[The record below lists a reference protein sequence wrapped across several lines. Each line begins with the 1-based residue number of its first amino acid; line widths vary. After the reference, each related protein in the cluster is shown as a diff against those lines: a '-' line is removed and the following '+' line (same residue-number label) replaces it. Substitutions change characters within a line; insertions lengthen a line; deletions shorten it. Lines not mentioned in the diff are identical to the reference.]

1 MRKTICFLILILFLA
16 CSTTKKVEEISK
28 KMPTIKLRLSEGS
41 PKREGLWRQNLSI
54 SDIDSDGNLDI
65 VAPPPRGEDKPV
77 IFLGDGNGNFK
88 EWEEVEFPD
97 LSLGYGGVDV
107 ADIDKNGLP
116 DMALACHS
124 GRIFVLLQKE
134 KGKFFDFSQGFPTP
148 DKFSSRSVKFVDFD
162 KDGVEEILALDESAG
177 VKEAF
182 NLKRL
187 KQKVFKL
194 KNDKWEEI
202 PIIFKKFP
210 SMCFGDN
217 VASGDFNLDGKTD
230 FAISCHHNGAKEV
243 LFINK
248 EDGFST
254 EVIEALPDFSYL
266 YRVRN
271 ADFNKDGRE
280 DLLYSAQTYDKSEEA
295 RANPPTAVLAR
306 VVIAFNFSDGW
317 KVEEIFR
324 YNAGF
329 DMFQFRAI
337 AAGDLDGNGLVD
349 IAAVLDSGEIYIYSN
364 KDGRNFEKAQVEG
377 FLSRGKSYWMDIK
390 DINKDAKEDIIIAY
404 SFDKGGGN
412 IDVYI
417 NETPEKSVK

>member
-28 KMPTIKLRLSEGS
+28 KIPTIKLKFSLKGLE
-41 PKREGLWRQNLSI
+41 REGLWRQNLSI
-54 SDIDSDGNLDI
+54 SDIDFDGNLDI
-65 VAPPPRGEDKPV
+65 VAPPPRGEDRPV
-77 IFLGDGNGNFK
+77 IFLGDGNANFK
-88 EWEEVEFPD
+88 EWEEVEFPA
-97 LSLGYGGVDV
+97 LPFGYGGVDV

-116 DMALACHS
+116 DMVLACHS

-162 KDGVEEILALDESAG
+162 KDGVEEILALDESPGA
-177 VKEAF
+177 KETLD
-182 NLKRL
+182 LKRL

-217 VASGDFNLDGKTD
+217 VVSGDFNLDGKTD
-230 FAISCHHNGAKEV
+230 FAISCHHFGAKEV

-248 EDGFST
+248 EDGFHT
-254 EVIEALPDFSYL
+254 DVIEDLPDSSFL
-266 YRVRN
+266 FRLRT

-317 KVEEIFR
+317 KVEEIFK

-329 DMFQFRAI
+329 NMFQFRAI

-349 IAAVLDSGEIYIYSN
+349 ITALLDSGEIYIYLN
-364 KDGRNFEKAQVEG
+364 KDGKNFVKAQLEG
-377 FLSRGKSYWMDIK
+377 FLVRGKSYWMDIK
-390 DINKDAKEDIIIAY
+390 DINKDGKEDIIIAY
-404 SFDKGGGN
+404 SFEKGGGN